1 MQVGEAEKVKFSL
14 FKNRFV
20 FACGQNGLTLEKV
33 GGGICLYATDH
44 THQEIYCAMPLGM
57 EREFKDAAY
66 FIYAPNEHQMLLRVH
81 KAVMLVDFEGTGVPP
96 MCRSSGSTAPNFG
109 DRSVPAPGR
118 RSIPSCITKPRNGA
132 SPPPARTERCL
143 TE

>member
-81 KAVMLVDFEGTGVPP
+81 KAVMLVDFEGHWCSTNVPEFRVYGSKLWGQECTRP
-96 MCRSSGSTAPNFG
+96 WTPEHTQLYNETEKWRIAASSQ
-109 DRSVPAPGR
+109 D
-118 RSIPSCITKPRNGA
+118 
-132 SPPPARTERCL
+132 
-143 TE
+143 